1 MCHEPAT
8 VSHAVIA
15 RLGRA
20 AIEISRHEKG
30 ESTVYKKSALATIV
44 SASTVCVPPHD
55 RGGND
60 AMFLLRER
68 GLTRLV
74 VDAYLLSLAQAA
86 SMGDVAQAIEVLLG
100 GIPALEPGQD
110 HRFARAITCDRVLHA
125 CRLAGDPDSL
135 GALAKAVLTLRED
148 HRLMASQRA
157 MAVFP
162 AALAAIEAACARAA
176 AVNARRGDAASKS
189 AVGRLSGL
197 TRTVTEH
204 SNYVWGGDP
213 SWRLDDLAI
222 AMVDADVVAI
232 AEALQPIAALIGA
245 FAAPIQRRMCL
256 EETDRTMARI
266 VDGATTGLIDVGA
279 LIEAGRRIVDADDI
293 PVSLGII

>member
-1 MCHEPAT
+1 MWNEPAT

-60 AMFLLRER
+60 AMSLLRER

-110 HRFARAITCDRVLHA
+110 HRFARAITCDRVLQS
-125 CRLAGDPDSL
+125 CLAGDPDSL

-204 SNYVWGGDP
+204 SNYVWGGDQ

-245 FAAPIQRRMCL
+245 FAAPIQRRMCQA
-256 EETDRTMARI
+256 EIDRTMSRI
-266 VDGATTGLIDVGA
+266 VDGAMTGLIDVGA